1 VDSRTVDSSTVES
14 WQGAARSLRR
24 RFVVVE
30 QVIESARRFEVLKP
44 RSPDELISEEDFNR
58 DERLP
63 YWADVWPSALCL
75 AERIA
80 QLPQTGARLL
90 ELGCGVGYV
99 CAVAAGRGFEV
110 TATDYYPEALEF
122 TEVNLA
128 RNRLPAAA
136 TRLVDWRSF
145 PDDLGMFDVVV
156 AADVL
161 YEKAYPALVASA
173 IVRSLKADGVALVA
187 DPGRRG
193 AVPFQQECRDR
204 GLTIQHVL
212 QAPYHNGAV
221 EHTVDLYEIHKG
233 RGQKADEGSKDPA
246 LRRSAFCLLPFLS

>member
-1 VDSRTVDSSTVES
+1 MDDWQTVADSLK
-14 WQGAARSLRR
+14 Q

-30 QVIESARRFEVLKP
+30 QTIEAAGRRFELVKP

-80 QLPQTGARLL
+80 QLPPHGRLL

-99 CAVAAGRGFEV
+99 CAVAAACGFDV
-110 TATDYYPEALEF
+110 MATDYYAEALEF

-128 RNRLPAAA
+128 RNGLPRTG
-136 TRLVDWRSF
+136 TRLVDWRCF
-145 PDDLGMFDVVV
+145 PGDLGRFDVVV

-161 YEKAYPALVASA
+161 YEKAYPALVAAA
-173 IVRSLKADGVALVA
+173 IDRTLKREGLALVA

-193 AVPFQQECRDR
+193 AAPFHDECRQR
-204 GLTIQHVL
+204 GLSIQRSL
-212 QAPYHNGAV
+212 QSPFHNGTV
-221 EHTVDLYEIHKG
+221 QHTVDLYEV
-233 RGQKADEGSKDPA
+233 RAAEP
-246 LRRSAFCLLPFLS
+246 C

>member
-1 VDSRTVDSSTVES
+1 MDD
-14 WQGAARSLRR
+14 WQARAEALER

-30 QVIESARRFEVLKP
+30 QTIEAAGRRFELIKP

-80 QLPQTGARLL
+80 QLPPGGKLL
-90 ELGCGVGYV
+90 ELGCGAGYV
-99 CAVAAGRGFEV
+99 CAAAAARGFEV
-110 TATDYYPEALEF
+110 MATDYYAEALEF

-128 RNRLPAAA
+128 RNNLPPAA
-136 TRLVDWRSF
+136 TRLVDWRNF
-145 PDDLGMFDVVV
+145 PTDLGQFDLVV

-161 YEKAYPALVASA
+161 YEKDYPALVASA
-173 IVRSLKADGVALVA
+173 IEISLKPSGLALVA

-193 AVPFQQECRDR
+193 AVPFEHECRHR
-204 GLTIQHVL
+204 RLSFHRVQ
-212 QAPYHNGAV
+212 QAPYHNGSV
-221 EHTVDLYEIHKG
+221 QHTVDLYEI
-233 RGQKADEGSKDPA
+233 
-246 LRRSAFCLLPFLS
+246 RREAITS

>member
-1 VDSRTVDSSTVES
+1 MDSRTVFSRAGES
-14 WQGAARSLRR
+14 WQTAAESLRG

-30 QVIESARRFEVLKP
+30 QVIETAGRRFELLRP

-80 QLPQTGARLL
+80 QLPQSGTRLL

-99 CAVAAGRGFEV
+99 CAVAAARGFQV

-122 TEVNLA
+122 TQVNLA
-128 RNRLPAAA
+128 GNRLPGAAS
-136 TRLVDWRSF
+136 RLVDWRSF
-145 PDDLGMFDVVV
+145 PDDLGTFDIVV

-161 YEKAYPALVASA
+161 YEKAYPTLVAAA
-173 IVRSLKADGVALVA
+173 IARSLEPDGVALVA
-187 DPGRRG
+187 DPGRG
-193 AVPFQQECRDR
+193 
-204 GLTIQHVL
+204 
-212 QAPYHNGAV
+212 
-221 EHTVDLYEIHKG
+221 
-233 RGQKADEGSKDPA
+233 
-246 LRRSAFCLLPFLS
+246 

>member
-1 VDSRTVDSSTVES
+1 MDD
-14 WQGAARSLRR
+14 WQAAAESLRR
-24 RFVVVE
+24 RFAVVE
-30 QVIESARRFEVLKP
+30 QTISAVGRRFDLLKP

-80 QLPQTGARLL
+80 QLSPGGRLL

-99 CAVAAGRGFEV
+99 CAVATACGFDV
-110 TATDYYPEALEF
+110 VATDYYAEALEF

-128 RNRLPAAA
+128 RNALPPAT

-145 PDDLGMFDVVV
+145 PADLGTFELVV

-161 YEKAYPALVASA
+161 YEKAYPALVAAA
-173 IVRSLKADGVALVA
+173 IERTLKQDGLALVA

-193 AVPFQQECRDR
+193 AVPFHDECRQRGLSIDR
-204 GLTIQHVL
+204 GL
-212 QAPYHNGAV
+212 QAPFHNGAV
-221 EHTVDLYEIHKG
+221 EHTVDLYEIRKAA
-233 RGQKADEGSKDPA
+233 RGKYASRIK
-246 LRRSAFCLLPFLS
+246 